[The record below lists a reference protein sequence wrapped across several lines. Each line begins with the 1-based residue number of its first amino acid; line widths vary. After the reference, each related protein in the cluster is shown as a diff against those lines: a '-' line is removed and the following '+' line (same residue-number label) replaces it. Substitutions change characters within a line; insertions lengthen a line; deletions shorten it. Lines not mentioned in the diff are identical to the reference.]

1 MPSNFDKESS
11 LESDIE
17 ERAPNQRSESSSY
30 QYNHNQYQSN
40 VHIYAS
46 NTKVTASAD
55 PNFTTATQGST
66 FAGNKTDGDSTA
78 LIGTLLYDTTEYN
91 TSTTQI
97 YAPPVKSYSVPQA
110 AAQESPSLTAGFS
123 TGLCQERRSI
133 LETFTTHQETVE
145 FSRGGTTIEAT
156 EEIAEAEE
164 VEDALVGM
172 AGYLSQNHSY
182 RGTGAKPNGRIS
194 ICHRTEPISLT
205 NDHAFMEPGTIIT
218 ISQEEEGN
226 ISGRSMIIMVKT
238 TEGLFECLSHSD
250 MSKRLPPLIP
260 IAHVPVHV
268 KGNAPEDRKPD
279 YKAYIS
285 IVLDSEN
292 STLRKNSLIN
302 CQHVWT
308 VGRGVRF
315 SVEGEVENFKDLL
328 AAFGNIQKKLYKE
341 IRQQF
346 GVED

>member
-1 MPSNFDKESS
+1 M
-11 LESDIE
+11 E
-17 ERAPNQRSESSSY
+17 ERAPKQRSESSSY
-30 QYNHNQYQSN
+30 QYNHIQYLISD

-78 LIGTLLYDTTEYN
+78 LIGTVSDT
-91 TSTTQI
+91 SSPQI
-97 YAPPVKSYSVPQA
+97 YAPPDKSYSVLQA
-110 AAQESPSLTAGFS
+110 AAHESPSLTAAFS
-123 TGLCQERRSI
+123 TGFCQERRSI

-145 FSRGGTTIEAT
+145 FSREGGTTIEAT
-156 EEIAEAEE
+156 GESAEAEE
-164 VEDALVGM
+164 VDDALVGM
-172 AGYLSQNHSY
+172 AGSQ
-182 RGTGAKPNGRIS
+182 
-194 ICHRTEPISLT
+194 TEPISLT

-238 TEGLFECLSHSD
+238 TEGLFECLSICTHSD

-268 KGNAPEDRKPD
+268 KGNAPKDRKPD

-292 STLRKNSLIN
+292 STLRENSLIN

-315 SVEGEVENFKDLL
+315 SVEGEVDNFKDLL

-341 IRQQF
+341 VRQQF